1 MNDKVS
7 VPEIFGMNVFNDA
20 MMREHLPK
28 KVYEE
33 LKNTIE
39 RGEMLNS
46 SIADIIANAMKDW
59 AIERGATH
67 YTHWFQ
73 PMTGITAEKH
83 DSFLAPPSNGKAIME
98 FSGKELIKGE
108 SDASSFPSGG
118 LRATFE
124 ARGYTAWDC
133 TSPAFLREDAGGV
146 TLYIP
151 TVHFFQKPVLIVAVI
166 GQLIE
171 LFYPMDD
178 AAATENEGGA
188 AGKERF
194 LCLNDMVDF
203 DDDGFVPFFHTEAD
217 RGNHTFL

>member
-1 MNDKVS
+1 MSEKVS

-46 SIADIIANAMKDW
+46 EIADIIANAMKDW

-83 DSFLAPPSNGKAIME
+83 DSFLGPPSSNYGIFRQGA
-98 FSGKELIKGE
+98 
-108 SDASSFPSGG
+108 DQGG
-118 LRATFE
+118 IRCVLLPLRRSACDL
-124 ARGYTAWDC
+124 RGAW
-133 TSPAFLREDAGGV
+133 
-146 TLYIP
+146 LYGLGLYLSCI
-151 TVHFFQKPVLIVAVI
+151 FA
-166 GQLIE
+166 
-171 LFYPMDD
+171 
-178 AAATENEGGA
+178 
-188 AGKERF
+188 
-194 LCLNDMVDF
+194 
-203 DDDGFVPFFHTEAD
+203 
-217 RGNHTFL
+217 

>member
-1 MNDKVS
+1 MSEKVS

-46 SIADIIANAMKDW
+46 EIADIIANAMKDW

-83 DSFLAPPSNGKAIME
+83 DSFLAPPPTEEQLWN
-98 FSGKELIKGE
+98 
-108 SDASSFPSGG
+108 FP
-118 LRATFE
+118 
-124 ARGYTAWDC
+124 AR
-133 TSPAFLREDAGGV
+133 S
-146 TLYIP
+146 
-151 TVHFFQKPVLIVAVI
+151 
-166 GQLIE
+166 
-171 LFYPMDD
+171 
-178 AAATENEGGA
+178 
-188 AGKERF
+188 
-194 LCLNDMVDF
+194 
-203 DDDGFVPFFHTEAD
+203 
-217 RGNHTFL
+217 

>member
-1 MNDKVS
+1 MSEKVS

-46 SIADIIANAMKDW
+46 EIADIIANAMKDW

-83 DSFLAPPSNGKAIME
+83 DSFI
-98 FSGKELIKGE
+98 
-108 SDASSFPSGG
+108 
-118 LRATFE
+118 T
-124 ARGYTAWDC
+124 
-133 TSPAFLREDAGGV
+133 AFLFSASLQRKSDYGIFRQGADQGGIRCV
-146 TLYIP
+146 LLPLRRSACDLRGARLYGLGLYLSCI
-151 TVHFFQKPVLIVAVI
+151 FA
-166 GQLIE
+166 
-171 LFYPMDD
+171 
-178 AAATENEGGA
+178 
-188 AGKERF
+188 
-194 LCLNDMVDF
+194 
-203 DDDGFVPFFHTEAD
+203 
-217 RGNHTFL
+217 